1 MREEKDKHR
10 KFHFSPVNLT
20 TSNTCERKHFNF
32 YMQFCVSVHI
42 LSHPGHD
49 PSGIHNLFGWCESGQ
64 GKTCWFE
71 SCPCRSSE
79 GARDLFNI
87 KAKIVEGQAIW
98 KCDPCPSAVTLSC
111 TVGTL

>member
-1 MREEKDKHR
+1 
-10 KFHFSPVNLT
+10 
-20 TSNTCERKHFNF
+20 
-32 YMQFCVSVHI
+32 MQLCVSVHI
-42 LSHPGHD
+42 FSHPGHD
-49 PSGIHNLFGWCESGQ
+49 PIGIHNLFGWCKSGQ
-64 GKTCWFE
+64 GRTRWFE

-87 KAKIVEGQAIW
+87 KAKIVGGRALW